1 MDTEVDRKALLAALV
16 RYELPVEP
24 VLNRLASVPWDSTE
38 ELARIGAADIVSIL
52 DRFID
57 GELSAEQVTEWAD
70 LLEVRDDVGVDPH
83 HENALRDIIFRLA
96 NPNLRDAITPAM
108 ASRIRIEILGL
119 DGMSNREDR

>member
-38 ELARIGAADIVSIL
+38 ELARIGAADIVAIL

-57 GELSAEQVTEWAD
+57 GELSAEQVTDWAD

-83 HENALRDIIFRLA
+83 HENALREIIFRLA

-108 ASRIRIEILGL
+108 VSRIRIEILGL
-119 DGMSNREDR
+119 DEGAG